1 MVVRE
6 VVEVIVFVEIGVGAE
21 VEANFMEDVE
31 MVVKVVAVVVV
42 DRLIGV
48 NVADENIFRNSQ
60 FLPDANDRHEHI

>member
-31 MVVKVVAVVVV
+31 MVVKVVAGVVV

-48 NVADENIFRNSQ
+48 NVVDENVSRNSQ
-60 FLPDANDRHEHI
+60 LFPDANDRHEHI

>member
-31 MVVKVVAVVVV
+31 ILVKVVVDMVVAMVV
-42 DRLIGV
+42 DRLIGE
-48 NVADENIFRNSQ
+48 NVSRNSQ
-60 FLPDANDRHEHI
+60 FFPDANDRHEHI